1 MFTARLLGLAV
12 FLCPFATVVAQTGG
26 TLTGTV
32 ADSSGALIP
41 GVQIILT
48 NPATGTKFET
58 VTTGT
63 GNYTLPTVPV
73 GRYTLTADHAGFS
86 KFSESN
92 VQVDLATTTRVNI
105 AMQVGTA
112 TQSVEVVAESTL
124 LKTENAEQETTLSDK
139 QIAELPI
146 NFGIGAGA
154 IRNPYSFVQMTP
166 GATFS
171 GWQSI
176 SINGGNANFKIM
188 LEGQEMDSAYQNEV
202 SDEQQPSVEA
212 IEQFTLQT
220 SNFSAEYGS
229 VGGGGLYNFTVKS
242 GTNKYH
248 GSVYE
253 YFENTFM
260 NAGIPFTNNGTGLH
274 TKVVKH
280 LDDYGFTLGGP
291 VRIPK
296 VYNGKN
302 KTFFFFSLEY
312 YRDREQLYNGIT
324 TVPNAAYLAGNLSN
338 NLLVTSPPDR
348 NLGTDFAGRAII
360 QNAIYDP
367 ASAVLN
373 SAGERVLNVF
383 PNNTIPQARFDPVA
397 VKIMSYFPA
406 ADVGPAGAYVNNFAE
421 SGAFYKLQYLPSV
434 KIDQNIGEKIK
445 LSGYL
450 EYLDTDKS
458 NGVDGLPPA
467 LSQVRDQLIRTK
479 TGRINYDQTLS
490 PRLLFHFGVGY
501 IHHRNPDTV
510 PIASA
515 GFDSTTLG
523 IQGAAGTGFPRISG
537 IGDSVLGGMV
547 PSMGPGTR
555 LHSIDSKPVANGSL
569 AWVNGNH
576 TIKGGFTWKI
586 DQEVLDNF
594 VNLSPSYSFS
604 SAETAQP
611 LYGQVLPSGTG
622 IGSAWASFLLGQFD
636 SVSMGNFSAP
646 LYRRAAWGL
655 FLQDTWK
662 ITRKFTLDYGLRWD
676 VQAPLNELHSREAS
690 FSPTVVNENANG
702 LLGGVIYEGSGPGRC
717 DCALVKTYP
726 YAFAPR
732 LGLAYQLDAKTVLR
746 GGWGFSYGKLAP
758 TSSQPSTVS
767 MGFNSLSQPS
777 IGNGV
782 AEGSLSQPLTSF
794 PTFSTASLNAAA
806 YDPGA
811 LVTPGAAVTSAPAF
825 MDPNGARPPRVD
837 QWNISLQREI
847 AKDIVIEASYIGN
860 HGVWLNAG
868 GGGDESHG
876 VGSLVSYDAVSPAV
890 LAAHGLGDLT
900 NATTR
905 TLLSSTITSAAAI
918 AAGFSKP
925 YANFPSSGTVLQS
938 LRPFPQYSSI
948 AALWEPLGA
957 SWYDAL
963 QMKLTKRFSHGLVA
977 GVSYAYSMAEDNA
990 TNAGSIYN
998 RASFKGLSAND
1009 TPNILNVNVDYTIP
1023 AFGFVQS
1030 SRIARTIL
1038 ADWRLGTIQTYSS
1051 GALLSTPTSSN
1062 SIGSY
1067 VSTGYTRMVR
1077 VPGVPLYQV
1086 EDAVSGSSTVISRN
1100 LNCGCI
1106 DPTVDTVLNPAAWVN
1121 QAAGVPGSNIV
1132 YYNDFRAQR
1141 RPVISASLGKLFR
1154 IKEHMTLSLRA
1165 EFFNL
1170 FNTDLSIAAP
1180 STGSPQNPPTLSN
1193 GVLTGG
1199 FGYLN
1204 YTGITANSVSSS
1216 VPTPRT
1222 GQLVARIDF

>member
-1 MFTARLLGLAV
+1 
-12 FLCPFATVVAQTGG
+12 
-26 TLTGTV
+26 
-32 ADSSGALIP
+32 
-41 GVQIILT
+41 
-48 NPATGTKFET
+48 
-58 VTTGT
+58 
-63 GNYTLPTVPV
+63 
-73 GRYTLTADHAGFS
+73 
-86 KFSESN
+86 
-92 VQVDLATTTRVNI
+92 
-105 AMQVGTA
+105 VGTA
-112 TQSVEVVAESTL
+112 NESVQVTSQSTL
-124 LKTENAEQETTLSDK
+124 LKSENAEQETTLSDK

-176 SINGGNANFKIM
+176 SINGGNSNFKIM

-212 IEQFTLQT
+212 IEQFTLQA
-220 SNFSAEYGS
+220 SNLSAEYGLI
-229 VGGGGLYNFTVKS
+229 GGGGLYNFTSKS
-242 GTNKYH
+242 GTNNYH

-260 NAGIPFTNNGTGLH
+260 NAGVPFTNNGAGQH

-302 KTFFFFSLEY
+302 KTFFFFNLEY
-312 YRDREQLYNGIT
+312 YRDKEQLYNGIT
-324 TVPNAAYLAGNLSN
+324 TVPNAAFLAGNLSN
-338 NLLVTSPPDR
+338 NLLVTGNR
-348 NLGTDFAGRAII
+348 NLGTDFAGRPII

-367 ASAVLN
+367 ASVVLN

-383 PNNTIPQARFDPVA
+383 PNNTIPQNRIDPVA
-397 VKIMSYFPA
+397 AKIMSYFPA
-406 ADVGPAGAYVNNFAE
+406 PDVGPAGAYVNNFAE

-434 KIDQNIGEKIK
+434 KIDQNIGDKIK
-445 LSGYL
+445 VSGYL

-467 LSQVRDQLIRTK
+467 LSQVRDQFIRTK
-479 TGRINYDQTLS
+479 TARINYDHTIT
-490 PRLLFHFGVGY
+490 PRLLFHFGAGY

-510 PIASA
+510 PAASA
-515 GFDSTTLG
+515 GFDNTSLG
-523 IQGAAGTGFPRISG
+523 IVGAAGTGFPRISG
-537 IGDSVLGGMV
+537 IGDNVLGGMT
-547 PSMGPGTR
+547 PSFGPGNR
-555 LHSIDSKPVANGSL
+555 LLSIDSKPVANGSL
-569 AWVNGNH
+569 SWVKGNH
-576 TIKGGFTWKI
+576 TLKAGFTWKV
-586 DQEVLDNF
+586 DQEVYDNF

-611 LYGQVLPSGTG
+611 LYGQVLPTGTG
-622 IGSAWASFLLGQFD
+622 IGSAWASFLLGQYD
-636 SVSMGNFSAP
+636 SVSMGNAAAP
-646 LYRRAAWGL
+646 LYRRTAWGL
-655 FLQDTWK
+655 YLQDTWK
-662 ITRKFTLDYGLRWD
+662 ITRKLSIDYGLRWD
-676 VQAPLNELHSREAS
+676 LQSPLDELHGREAS

-717 DCALVKTYP
+717 DCQLVKNYP
-726 YAFAPR
+726 FAIAPR
-732 LGLAYQLDAKTVLR
+732 LGIAYQIDAKTVLR
-746 GGWGFSYGKLAP
+746 GGWGLSYGQLAP
-758 TSSQPSTVS
+758 TASMPSTS
-767 MGFNSLSQPS
+767 GMGFNVLTNPS

-782 AEGSLSQPLTSF
+782 AAGVLSQPLPFT
-794 PTFSTASLNAAA
+794 TAALTAAS
-806 YDPGA
+806 YDPG
-811 LVTPGAAVTSAPAF
+811 LQVVPGAAVQAAPAF
-825 MDPNGARPPRVD
+825 IDPNGARPPRVD

-868 GGGDESHG
+868 AGGSEAHS

-890 LAAHGLGDLT
+890 LQAAGLGDLT
-900 NATTR
+900 NATVR
-905 TLLSSTITSAAAI
+905 TLLSSTITSPAAI
-918 AAGFSKP
+918 AAGFGKP

-938 LRPFPQYSSI
+938 LRPYPQYSSI
-948 AALWEPLGA
+948 AQLWAPLGA

-963 QMKLTKRFSHGLVA
+963 QMKMTKRFSHGLVA
-977 GVSYAYSMAEDNA
+977 SVSYAYSMAEDNA
-990 TNAGSIYN
+990 TNAGSIYD

-1009 TPNILNVNVDYTIP
+1009 TPNILNINLDYTIP
-1023 AFGFVQS
+1023 AFGFVKS
-1030 SRIARTIL
+1030 SRFARTLL
-1038 ADWRLGTIQTYSS
+1038 ADWRLGTIQTYTS

-1067 VSTGYTRMVR
+1067 ESTGYTRQER
-1077 VPGVPLYQV
+1077 VPGVPLYKIV
-1086 EDAVSGSSTVISRN
+1086 DVVDGSSTVNSSS

-1106 DPTVDTVLNPAAWVN
+1106 DPTKDTVLNPAAWVN

-1154 IKEHMTLSLRA
+1154 IKEHVTLSLRA

-1204 YTGITANSVSSS
+1204 YTGISANSVSSS
-1216 VPTPRT
+1216 LPTPRT